1 MRILYATDGS
11 EGARRAGE
19 ALCRLPFGPGT
30 RVTVLHVL
38 TRYVPTGAHLPRD
51 VVAALRADED
61 ARAAGIV
68 QEALGL
74 FAQEALGLPTPTGA
88 EPGHLTVTGRTVEG
102 HPARSIVATA
112 DEEASDLIVL
122 GALGLTGWQRVL
134 MGSIGMAV
142 AKHAPCPVWVVKRPL
157 EAGPLEVL
165 VATDGSDHARNAI
178 RTLARLPLPH
188 GSVAHVVYAVPS
200 VSEQLHLTGSPL
212 DPPVLEPVYESGR
225 FLREHAEH
233 VLKEDAEA
241 LAPAFA
247 EVRPFTEEGEAR
259 RAILRAADAVEAD
272 LIVLGSKGLSGIR
285 EFLLGSVSHRVLKY
299 ARASVLI
306 VPLPAR

>member
-11 EGARRAGE
+11 ESARRAGE
-19 ALCRLPFGPGT
+19 ALARLPLRPDT
-30 RVTVLHVL
+30 RVTALHVL

-61 ARAAGIV
+61 ARAAGIL
-68 QEALGL
+68 QEALGML
-74 FAQEALGLPTPTGA
+74 SPTGVV
-88 EPGHLTVTGRTVEG
+88 LDGRTVEG
-102 HPARSIVATA
+102 HPARSIIATA
-112 DEEASDLIVL
+112 DEEASDLIVT
-122 GALGLTGWQRVL
+122 GALGLTGWPRVL
-134 MGSIGMAV
+134 MGSISMAV

-157 EAGPLEVL
+157 EPGPLDVL
-165 VATDGSDHARNAI
+165 VATDGSDHARHAI
-178 RTLARLPLPH
+178 RALCRMPLPP
-188 GSVAHVVYAVPS
+188 GSVAHLLYAVPS

-212 DPPVLEPVYESGR
+212 DPPVLEPLYEAGQY
-225 FLREHAEH
+225 LREHAEH

-241 LAPAFA
+241 LAAAFA

-259 RAILRAADAVEAD
+259 RAILRAADATEAD

-306 VPLPAR
+306 APLPAR